1 MPRLSTPSRAVG
13 WFFAVCSVSA
23 CALVLAASPAPQLG
37 DPAPVPR
44 PAPESLPPAP
54 RAKTVIVLRHAEKD
68 AADDPK
74 EPQLGPH
81 LSAAGKQRAD
91 ALAALLR
98 HSGAS
103 ALLATEYHRTRD
115 TLAPLATALGLTV
128 ESVPARDAAALVKRI
143 DALPAG
149 ATVVVA
155 GHSNTVPAILAQL
168 GAELTGVVEHGK
180 PKNLSEDAFGR
191 VFVVTLPPAAAREHV
206 ATTTVELSTDP

>member
-1 MPRLSTPSRAVG
+1 MPRFSTPSRAAR
-13 WFFAVCSVSA
+13 WFFAVCSLSA

-54 RAKTVIVLRHAEKD
+54 RAKTVIVVRHAEKD
-68 AADDPK
+68 AAGDAQD
-74 EPQLGPH
+74 PH
-81 LSAAGKQRAD
+81 LGEAGQRRAE

-98 HSGAS
+98 RSGAS
-103 ALLATEYHRTRD
+103 ALLASEYHRTRD

-155 GHSNTVPAILAQL
+155 GHSNTVPGILALL
-168 GAELTGVVEHGK
+168 GAELPGVVEKGK
-180 PKNLSEDAFGR
+180 PKNLPEDAFGR

-206 ATTTVELSTDP
+206 ATTTLELSTDP